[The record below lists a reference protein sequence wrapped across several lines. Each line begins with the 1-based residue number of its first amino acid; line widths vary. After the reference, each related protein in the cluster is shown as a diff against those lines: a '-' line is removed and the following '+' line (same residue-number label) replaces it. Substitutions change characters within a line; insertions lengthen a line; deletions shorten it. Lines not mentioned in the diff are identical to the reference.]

1 MATDTTAKALNDQ
14 YLKEQLQ
21 ILRQADNITN
31 LWYIVVS
38 YIYLITTIGLT
49 IAFFEYREQFGAPLW
64 TTIPIT
70 ILAVFMIGAGQHQ
83 LTGLGHEG
91 SHHSL
96 FKNKKWNEFASDV
109 FCMFPVYSTTHFYR
123 LQHLAHH
130 QFVNDP
136 EKDPD
141 VSQLI
146 ASGHWLGFPA
156 PPNKFY
162 AFLLKQLWLPN
173 VFKFMLVRAIYS
185 STGTDANPY
194 VKKST
199 GRNKLAIRIGMIYVF
214 GMIPVLAYLAW
225 VGNTTL
231 LATIPTTMWLA
242 TSAIFLLL
250 PNDCYQQ
257 SKVHSVFS
265 SQITT
270 FMRITYV
277 SVVFN
282 ALAWLYHTVSVWAP
296 VYYFLLWLVPIFT
309 TFSFFMILRQ
319 VVQHGNGDR
328 GWLTNTRIFFV
339 NKMIQYCVFPMGQ
352 DYHLPHH
359 LYSTVPHYR
368 LRKLHEILLR
378 YPEYEKE
385 AVEVHGYFVSPEKQ
399 RIHPTVVDVLGD
411 SYSQKTYHEVHIDNT
426 VLDDCEV
433 EDKQGIINVGIAD
446 IEKAR
451 KESTTNL

>member
-1 MATDTTAKALNDQ
+1 
-14 YLKEQLQ
+14 
-21 ILRQADNITN
+21 
-31 LWYIVVS
+31 
-38 YIYLITTIGLT
+38 
-49 IAFFEYREQFGAPLW
+49 
-64 TTIPIT
+64 
-70 ILAVFMIGAGQHQ
+70 
-83 LTGLGHEG
+83 
-91 SHHSL
+91 
-96 FKNKKWNEFASDV
+96 
-109 FCMFPVYSTTHFYR
+109 
-123 LQHLAHH
+123 
-130 QFVNDP
+130 
-136 EKDPD
+136 
-141 VSQLI
+141 
-146 ASGHWLGFPA
+146 
-156 PPNKFY
+156 
-162 AFLLKQLWLPN
+162 
-173 VFKFMLVRAIYS
+173 
-185 STGTDANPY
+185 
-194 VKKST
+194 
-199 GRNKLAIRIGMIYVF
+199 
-214 GMIPVLAYLAW
+214 
-225 VGNTTL
+225 
-231 LATIPTTMWLA
+231 
-242 TSAIFLLL
+242 
-250 PNDCYQQ
+250 
-257 SKVHSVFS
+257 
-265 SQITT
+265 
-270 FMRITYV
+270 MRITYI

-368 LRKLHEILLR
+368 LRKLHEILLK

-411 SYSQKTYHEVHIDNT
+411 SYSQKTYHDVHIDNT

-451 KESTTNL
+451 KESTTKI